1 MKVESGQ
8 DRTVVREMAARLDC
22 FLEEDFR
29 ELASATAST
38 VEAWRKRGT
47 GPAYIR
53 VGNRVLYPRAAVAVF
68 LESKTRERQPVGR
81 ALL

>member
-1 MKVESGQ
+1 MKDESRQ
-8 DRTVVREMAARLDC
+8 DRTIVREMAARLDC
-22 FLEEDFR
+22 FLEEDFQ
-29 ELASATAST
+29 ELAGATAST

-53 VGNRVLYPRAAVAVF
+53 VGNRVLYPRAAVVVF